1 MHIHKFS
8 CLVMAAI
15 LLPAL
20 LPADQITLK
29 NGDRITGKI
38 VKKDGDKVTFSSE
51 LLGEVTIPWTAVTNI
66 SSDEPLVVVLP
77 EGKTVSGKITASDGK
92 LQVATATGTET
103 SPLTGVSA
111 MRNGD
116 QEKAYQRLAHPG
128 LLELWAGYFD
138 LGFSIARGNA
148 RTNTFTTA
156 LNSSRT
162 TRTDKMSLYF
172 NQIYSTATVNQ
183 VSSATAKAVRG
194 GWSYDRNV
202 DGKRLFLNVFNDYE
216 HDRFQN
222 LDLRFVAG
230 GGLGFHAIKTEK
242 TQLDL
247 PIGIAY
253 NRESYSTPLTRN
265 SAEAF
270 WGDDLTHKFNSST
283 TLHQTFRMFD
293 NLTDLGTY
301 RMNFDLG
308 SATTLRKWLSWQLTA
323 SDRFLSN
330 PVIGRQ
336 RNDVLLTTGF
346 RISFAR

>member
-1 MHIHKFS
+1 MYIHK
-8 CLVMAAI
+8 LGYLGMAAI
-15 LLPAL
+15 LLPGL
-20 LPADQITLK
+20 LPADQVTLK
-29 NGDRITGKI
+29 NGDRVSGKI
-38 VKKDGDKVTFSSE
+38 VKKDGDKVTIKSE
-51 LLGEVTIPWTAVTNI
+51 LMGEVAIPWAAVTNI

-77 EGKTVSGKITASDGK
+77 GGKIVTGKVNASDGK
-92 LQVATATGTET
+92 LQVATASGTET
-103 SPLTGVSA
+103 SALTDVSA
-111 MRNGD
+111 LRDAD

-128 LLELWAGYFD
+128 LLDLWAGYFD

-148 RTNTFTTA
+148 RTDTFTTA
-156 LNSSRT
+156 FSSSRVTRNDKT
-162 TRTDKMSLYF
+162 TLYF
-172 NQIYSTATVNQ
+172 NEIYSTATVNRI
-183 VSSATAKAVRG
+183 SSETAQAVRG
-194 GWSYDRNV
+194 GWAYNRDF
-202 DGKRLFLNVFNDYE
+202 DGPRLFVNVFNDYE
-216 HDRFQN
+216 YDRFQN

-270 WGDDLTHKFNSST
+270 WGDDLNHKLNGST
-283 TLHQTFRMFD
+283 TIHQTFRMFD
-293 NLTDLGTY
+293 NLSDLGTY

-308 SATTLRKWLSWQLTA
+308 SATTLKKWLSWQLTA

-336 RNDVLLTTGF
+336 RNDILLTTGF

>member
-1 MHIHKFS
+1 LHIHKFS

-183 VSSATAKAVRG
+183 VSSATAKAGPRP
-194 GWSYDRNV
+194 R
-202 DGKRLFLNVFNDYE
+202 
-216 HDRFQN
+216 
-222 LDLRFVAG
+222 
-230 GGLGFHAIKTEK
+230 T
-242 TQLDL
+242 
-247 PIGIAY
+247 
-253 NRESYSTPLTRN
+253 
-265 SAEAF
+265 
-270 WGDDLTHKFNSST
+270 
-283 TLHQTFRMFD
+283 
-293 NLTDLGTY
+293 
-301 RMNFDLG
+301 
-308 SATTLRKWLSWQLTA
+308 
-323 SDRFLSN
+323 
-330 PVIGRQ
+330 
-336 RNDVLLTTGF
+336 
-346 RISFAR
+346 